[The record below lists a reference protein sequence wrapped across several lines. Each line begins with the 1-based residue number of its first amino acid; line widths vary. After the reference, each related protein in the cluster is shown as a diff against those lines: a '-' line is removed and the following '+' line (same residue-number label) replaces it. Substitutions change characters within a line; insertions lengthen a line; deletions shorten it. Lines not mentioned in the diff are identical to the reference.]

1 MITYSLFQHSKITAL
16 EVLQDDV
23 KYFKGNILKN
33 LLPYNLVVK
42 KS

>member
-1 MITYSLFQHSKITAL
+1 MITYSLFQHSKVTAL
-16 EVLQDDV
+16 DLLQDDV
-23 KYFKGNILKN
+23 KYFKGSILKN

>member
-1 MITYSLFQHSKITAL
+1 MITYSLFQHSKVTAL
-16 EVLQDDV
+16 DLLQDDV
-23 KYFKGNILKN
+23 KYFQGSILKN